1 MSCCCLLL
9 IFFQGCVWPD
19 GKAITTHVLQTTIVE
34 TKAVIMGYFKSI
46 AAGGAMMA
54 KPQKQLT
61 PVVYPAAVRQDNVES
76 WHRTHLVILVG
87 LSKKFVQVFL

>member
-34 TKAVIMGYFKSI
+34 TKALIMGYFKSI

-61 PVVYPAAVRQDNVES
+61 AVVYPAVVSQDTVE
-76 WHRTHLVILVG
+76 
-87 LSKKFVQVFL
+87 

>member
-34 TKAVIMGYFKSI
+34 TKALIMGYFKSTVN
-46 AAGGAMMA
+46 GGVMMA
-54 KPQKQLT
+54 KPQKQLMA
-61 PVVYPAAVRQDNVES
+61 VVYPAVVR
-76 WHRTHLVILVG
+76 
-87 LSKKFVQVFL
+87 